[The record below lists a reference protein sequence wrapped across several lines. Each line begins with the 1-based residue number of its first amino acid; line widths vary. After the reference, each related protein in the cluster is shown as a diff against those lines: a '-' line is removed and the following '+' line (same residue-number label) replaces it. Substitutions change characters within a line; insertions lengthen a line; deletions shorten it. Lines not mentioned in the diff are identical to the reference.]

1 MSWLRISNK
10 VVNLEGQFALQGF
23 FRWLYAITLVDNE
36 IEFKFTLSKIGDTYY
51 KSNPDIY
58 PIVDAYYKQLD

>member
-1 MSWLRISNK
+1 MSWLGISNK

-23 FRWLYAITLVDNE
+23 FRWLYAITIVDNE
-36 IEFKFTLSKIGDTYY
+36 KHLVKLVILI